1 MILDFEKTN
10 ISKLLWK
17 YSLPSIV
24 GGLVFALYNIV
35 DRIFISR
42 GVGTFALS
50 GLSLTFP
57 LFNIVAGIAAFVSV
71 GATAKIGLKLGE
83 GKKDEAEKIL
93 GNVFLIFIF
102 MSIILTIFG
111 NLFLDRILY
120 SLGANESTFVFARD
134 YLRIL
139 INFLFFLLFPF
150 GMLGLMQ
157 AEGNP
162 KKAMIGGLIGAFGNI
177 LLDPLLIFTFKLGIK
192 GAAYA
197 TAFSNVFVAIYVI
210 YHFVYSKKRNLTLK
224 LENFMP
230 YWNLIA
236 EVMRIGISP
245 FFRKIATSVTI
256 LVVNKSLISYGG
268 SSSVAVLGI
277 IDTIST
283 VIFIVVMGI
292 NEGAQ
297 PIISYN
303 YGATNYKRVKEAIFK
318 SLRASTII
326 GTFALIVVF
335 IFQDRIIGVFTKD
348 TALIAEVKEALVIY
362 MLMTPLLGFH
372 TLGVNF
378 FQAIDRSRIAIFL
391 NLFRKVMLL
400 IPMILILSRIFGKM
414 GIWYAN
420 PISDFLS
427 TFVTYYF
434 LKREFK
440 ILNAKERSDKIEL

>member
-1 MILDFEKTN
+1 MILDFERDK

-42 GVGTFALS
+42 GVGTYALS
-50 GLSLTFP
+50 ALSLTFP
-57 LFNIVAGIAAFVSV
+57 LFNIVAGITAFVSV

-83 GKKDEAEKIL
+83 GKKEEAEIILGNIFSIFILMSFFLTIL
-93 GNVFLIFIF
+93 GNVY
-102 MSIILTIFG
+102 
-111 NLFLDRILY
+111 LDKILY
-120 SLGANESTFVFARD
+120 ALGANESTFSFARD
-134 YLRIL
+134 YLIIL

-150 GMLGLMQ
+150 GLLGLMQ

-162 KKAMIGGLIGAFGNI
+162 RKAMIGGLIGALGNI
-177 LLDPLLIFTFKLGIK
+177 VLDPIFIFTFKLGIK

-197 TAFSNVFVAIYVI
+197 TAISNIFVAFYVI
-210 YHFVYSKKRNLTLK
+210 YHFAWSKKRNLSLK
-224 LENFMP
+224 LSNFKP
-230 YWNLIA
+230 NFSLIA

-245 FFRKIATSVTI
+245 FLRKIATSITI
-256 LVVNKSLISYGG
+256 LVVNRALISYGG

-283 VIFIVVMGI
+283 VIFILVMGI

-303 YGATNYKRVKEAIFK
+303 YGAGNYKRVKEAIFK

-326 GTFALIVVF
+326 GTIALIIVI
-335 IFQDRIIGVFTKD
+335 IFQEKIIAVFTKD
-348 TALIAEVKEALVIY
+348 LILLKEVKEALVIY
-362 MLMTPLLGFH
+362 MFMTPLLGFH

-378 FQAIDRSRIAIFL
+378 FQAIDRSKVAIFL
-391 NLFRKVMLL
+391 NLFRKVILL
-400 IPMILILSRIFGKM
+400 IPMILILSKGFGKI

-420 PISDFLS
+420 PITDFLS
-427 TFVTYYF
+427 AFVTLYF
-434 LKREFK
+434 LKREFR
-440 ILNAKERSDKIEL
+440 ILNIKEGSEKNEL

>member
-1 MILDFEKTN
+1 MILDFEKTK

-17 YSLPSIV
+17 YSLPSII

-42 GVGTFALS
+42 GVGTYALS
-50 GLSLTFP
+50 ALSLTFP
-57 LFNIVAGIAAFVSV
+57 LFNIVAGIAAFISV
-71 GATAKIGLKLGE
+71 GANAKIGIKLGE
-83 GKKDEAEKIL
+83 GKKNEAEKIL

-102 MSIILTIFG
+102 MSIFLMIFG
-111 NLFLDRILY
+111 NLFLDKLLY
-120 SLGANESTFVFARD
+120 SLGANESTFTFARD
-134 YLRIL
+134 YLKIL

-162 KKAMIGGLIGAFGNI
+162 KKAMIGGLIGALGNI
-177 LLDPLLIFTFKLGIK
+177 LLDPIFIFTFKLGIK

-197 TAFSNVFVAIYVI
+197 TAFSNVFVAIYVV
-210 YHFVYSKKRNLTLK
+210 YHFLYSKKRNLTLK
-224 LENFMP
+224 LSNLKP
-230 YWNLIA
+230 YWNLIG
-236 EVMRIGISP
+236 EVMKIGVSP
-245 FFRKIATSVTI
+245 FLRKIATSITI

-303 YGATNYKRVKEAIFK
+303 YGAANYKRVKEAIFK
-318 SLRASTII
+318 SLQASTVI
-326 GTFALIVVF
+326 GTFAIAIV
-335 IFQDRIIGVFTKD
+335 ILFQDSIIGVFTKD
-348 TALIAEVKEALVIY
+348 SLLISEVKEALVVY

-378 FQAIDRSRIAIFL
+378 FQAIDRSRVAIFL

-400 IPMILILSRIFGKM
+400 IPLILILSKAFGKM

-434 LKREFK
+434 LNREFK
-440 ILNAKERSDKIEL
+440 ILNLKERSMNNEL